1 VTSSLPNG
9 SNVGQEVVF
18 TAKVSPSAATGT
30 VTLLEGSTT
39 LGTGSLDGGVAT
51 IPFTFTS
58 VGNFTIA
65 ANYGGDGTKFGASTA
80 NITQTVIQGIVTG

>member
-1 VTSSLPNG
+1 
-9 SNVGQEVVF
+9 
-18 TAKVSPSAATGT
+18 
-30 VTLLEGSTT
+30 
-39 LGTGSLDGGVAT
+39 LDGGVAT

-80 NITQTVIQGIVTG
+80 NITQRVIQGTVTG